1 MFISNIKINNFRNF
15 DNISVDFRDGVNLL
29 IGQNNAGKS
38 NLIKALRLIFDSTVK
53 KQLSINDIY
62 NNIPLEELKVH
73 SPKVSITLL
82 LSQSE
87 TEDLMGDELV
97 TVSNWLISLKEP
109 YWGQIQYEFFLPED
123 QEEKYIKCIKDAS
136 TQEKARKIINDHFI
150 RLYINKTWVGNSDNQ
165 VQIDGESLSKFDFQF
180 LDAIRDVERDMF
192 SGRNTLLK
200 NVIDFF
206 IDYDIKS
213 DKSISIKE
221 QSQKIE
227 TRKAEFE
234 TTSHELIEKLKERLK
249 RGNKEILSYADD
261 IGASFDNSEPNFE
274 GKITESELYS
284 VLQLIVKQNTGIS
297 IPISNNGL
305 GYNNL
310 IFMSLLL
317 AKMQVDSDGQ
327 YLGSNAKV
335 FPILAIEE
343 PEAHLHPT
351 MQFQFVK
358 FLKNNL
364 AKKKVKQVFITSHS
378 THITAS
384 TQLDDTIC
392 LYKEKGKSEV
402 AYPGKV
408 FFDMEQDKL
417 KKEKVKIDNTDS
429 KKYVQRFL
437 DATKSNMLFA
447 EKLILV
453 EGIAEQLLIPIFA
466 DYLGKPLEENHV
478 SIINVGGRYFE
489 HFLYL
494 FDSKKDNTI
503 NRKVA
508 CITDIDPIRKKKNE
522 KNEKFRKC
530 YPFEMNVDSTNYEY
544 KQNIAMEKYKKG
556 KHSNIR
562 SFTQD
567 KQYGRTLE
575 YQIAFENPTC
585 KLLITPSL
593 SNSEELKD
601 LMDFYEGSTEL
612 DEFLEELSNT
622 KENNRIK
629 QSINSCD
636 AKIWDDNTKKK
647 AIIAS
652 RYLNSVGKGENA
664 LELSSILRDN
674 LYEKGKPGF
683 KEFNVPT
690 YIKDAI
696 DWMCD
701 DK

>member
-1 MFISNIKINNFRNF
+1 MYISNIKIENFRNF
-15 DNISVDFRDGVNLL
+15 DNISVDFREGVNLL

-38 NLIKALRLIFDSTVK
+38 NLLKALALIFDSTVK

-62 NNIPLEELKVH
+62 NNLPLEELKVH
-73 SPKVSITLL
+73 SPKVSITVL

-87 TEDLMGDELV
+87 NEDLMGDELV

-109 YWGQIQYEFFLPED
+109 YLAQIQYEFFLPED
-123 QEEKYIKCIKDAS
+123 QEKKYIKSIQDAS
-136 TQEKARKIINDHFI
+136 TQEEAQKIINDHFI
-150 RLYINKTWVGNSDNQ
+150 RLYINKTWVGNPDNQ
-165 VQIDGESLSKFDFQF
+165 VQIDGESLNKFDFQF
-180 LDAIRDVERDMF
+180 LDAIRDVERNMF
-192 SGRNTLLK
+192 SGKNTLLK

-213 DKSISIKE
+213 DKTISIE
-221 QSQKIE
+221 DQSKKIE
-227 TRKAEFE
+227 TRKADFE
-234 TTSHELIEKLKERLK
+234 TTSHDLIEKLKGRLK

-284 VLQLIVKQNTGIS
+284 VLQLIVKQNTGMS

-358 FLKNNL
+358 FLKDNL
-364 AKKKVKQVFITSHS
+364 KKKKVKQVFITSHS
-378 THITAS
+378 THIISS
-384 TQLDDTIC
+384 TQLDDIIC
-392 LYKEKGKSEV
+392 LYKENGKSEV

-408 FFDMEQDKL
+408 FFDVEENETKKDKP
-417 KKEKVKIDNTDS
+417 DS

-447 EKLILV
+447 EKIIFV
-453 EGIAEQLLIPIFA
+453 EGIAEQLLISLFA
-466 DYLGKPLEENHV
+466 DYMGKSLEDKHIFV
-478 SIINVGGRYFE
+478 INIGGRYFE

-494 FDSKKDNTI
+494 FDSNKKNTI
-503 NRKVA
+503 KRKIA
-508 CITDIDPIRKKKNE
+508 CITDLDPARKE
-522 KNEKFRKC
+522 KTKESAKFEKC
-530 YPFEMNVDSTNYEY
+530 YPFEMYTEPEKYDYEL
-544 KQNIAMEKYKKG
+544 NSIMEKYEEG
-556 KHSNIR
+556 KHPNIR

-567 KQYGRTLE
+567 KVYGKTLE
-575 YQIAFENPTC
+575 YQLAFENPKC
-585 KLLITPSL
+585 KLLLTPSL
-593 SNSEELKD
+593 QNRDELND
-601 LMDFYEGSTEL
+601 LMIMIDENKEL
-612 DEFLEELSNT
+612 NSMLERLRASDENKRIQDSILSSNEEPWID
-622 KENNRIK
+622 EI
-629 QSINSCD
+629 
-636 AKIWDDNTKKK
+636 KKK
-647 AIIAS
+647 SIIAS

-674 LYEKGKPGF
+674 LCEKGKAEY

-696 DWMCD
+696 EWMCKD
-701 DK
+701 I